1 MSLRVAPA
9 RPTPMRSVVGNS
21 QKRMLC
27 TAVSVAIWVGLFGM
41 GAETAMA
48 SAPSACD
55 VPSVVAQA
63 LPAIVN
69 ITVVK
74 VLNSDS
80 EEDSAAAP
88 VDGPAATPHFETFVG
103 SGVIINPA
111 GVILTNKHVIRD
123 AAVIKVMF
131 SNKTQVPARLIA
143 AASLTDLAVLKV
155 NVPEPLPALQFG
167 NSDKLRV
174 GQSVIAVG
182 NPLGLGTSVSVGVVS
197 ARGRDLMRSPFDDY
211 IQTDATIN
219 PGNSGGPMLDCAGEV
234 VGIDTALLSNNKTL
248 GSIGIGFALPSNLAQ
263 FVISKV
269 LYPQAD
275 QPNWIGVKL
284 QTLTPRLGTIFE
296 HRDTRG
302 AIVTDV
308 TPGSPA
314 ASAGIEPG
322 DIIDGAN
329 GLALDSSTSILRYI
343 VTQPLG
349 TPLSLLV
356 WRDDRMQD
364 VVVRGEPWPN
374 IRALRSDVLAS
385 PASVAQAQ
393 AAGIGLHVVR
403 MAAAPHGLGGGADVS
418 GVLVDRVTP
427 GSQAAASGLEPG
439 DIIERVDE
447 QAATTPAEVMS
458 HLARGSQ
465 ADGDLVALLV
475 RSKVETRWITL
486 YVGNIRVAGLLANPL
501 LPGGFG
507 PTSDAEA
514 PGP

>member
-1 MSLRVAPA
+1 MTFRNQIPC
-9 RPTPMRSVVGNS
+9 MVVCFATWVG
-21 QKRMLC
+21 MFAMHAA
-27 TAVSVAIWVGLFGM
+27 TAV
-41 GAETAMA
+41 A
-48 SAPSACD
+48 STPGACD
-55 VPSVVAQA
+55 VPSIVAQA

-80 EEDSAAAP
+80 EEETAAARA
-88 VDGPAATPHFETFVG
+88 DGPEAASANADPSVSDSSGPHFETFVG

-111 GVILTNKHVIRD
+111 GVILTNKHVIKD
-123 AAVIKVMF
+123 AAIIKVTLSSEM
-131 SNKTQVPARLIA
+131 QIPAQLIA
-143 AASLTDLAVLKV
+143 AASLTDLALLKV
-155 NVPEPLPALQFG
+155 NLPRPLPALRFA

-197 ARGRDLMRSPFDDY
+197 ARGRDLRRSPFDDY

-234 VGIDTALLSNNKTL
+234 VGIDTALLSNNKLL

-263 FVISKV
+263 FVVSKI
-269 LYPQAD
+269 LYPKAAP
-275 QPNWIGVKL
+275 PNWIGVKL
-284 QTLTPRLGTIFE
+284 QTLTPRLATIFG
-296 HRDTRG
+296 HRDMRG
-302 AIVTDV
+302 AIVTEV

-314 ASAGIEPG
+314 ASAGIKPG

-329 GLALDSSTSILRYI
+329 GLALGSSTSILRYI

-349 TPLSLLV
+349 TRLSLLV
-356 WRDDRMQD
+356 WRHDQIQD
-364 VVVRGEPWPN
+364 VVVQGEPWPN
-374 IRALRSDVLAS
+374 LRALRSDVLAS

-403 MAAAPHGLGGGADVS
+403 LTAAPHGGDGGANVS

-427 GSQAAASGLEPG
+427 GSQAAAKGVKPG
-439 DIIERVDE
+439 DIVERVDE
-447 QAATTPAEVMS
+447 QAATSPAQVTDQLAQGS
-458 HLARGSQ
+458 H

-475 RSKVETRWITL
+475 RSKAGARWITL
-486 YVGNIRVAGLLANPL
+486 YVGNVYVAGLIATPV

-507 PTSDAEA
+507 PTGDVEA